1 MQVERNA
8 AATKRAL
15 NANKTAPASHA
26 PLFNI
31 LESRIDG
38 NFCDAPDASF
48 ASSDASS
55 EGAELELAS
64 AGGSFDS

>member
-38 NFCDAPDASF
+38 NFCDAPDAS
-48 ASSDASS
+48 S